1 MLKSFEERVLIFT
14 TSIENLYILKWQIIE
29 VIVETIGHKDSH
41 SKTWIKSKEIDIK
54 YIKMDLSKIPK
65 EKVIKV
71 DNKWQQQKGDNTN
84 RLKLDIQTN

>member
-1 MLKSFEERVLIFT
+1 MLKPFEERVLIFT

-29 VIVETIGHKDSH
+29 VIVETIGHENSH
-41 SKTWIKSKEIDIK
+41 LETWIKSKEIDIK
-54 YIKMDLSKIPK
+54 SIKVDISKIPK

-84 RLKLDIQTN
+84 RLKLDIQMN